1 MTKKDI
7 IKMVLDGKKPP
18 YVPWDCKFTIE
29 ALEKMKAH
37 YGENIDI
44 EDLVDNHFV
53 KLGQSSGF
61 KIDIGNNRKKDIFGT
76 IWDMTLEKD
85 IGNVEG
91 LVLPEPT
98 LQGYEFPDAENPIL
112 YAGIEEKIA
121 ANKDKFILY
130 SIGFSLFERY
140 WCLRGMENAFMDFM
154 MYPDFVKDLLRKI
167 ADFNIAVIKNVCE
180 RYPEVDGV
188 YFGDDWGAQKKLMMG
203 KDVWIE
209 FLYPE
214 LKRMYANTKTYG
226 KYQLIHSCGD
236 IAEIIPELIEGGVNC
251 INPFQP
257 EVLDVGELLNTYRGK
272 VSFHGGL
279 STQKTLPYGSVDD
292 VRKETNHLLEL
303 GKEGSYIFCPSH
315 ATEGDTPIENIVA
328 FIEIIKAQKKAA
340 GY

>member
-1 MTKKDI
+1 MTKKEV

-29 ALEKMKAH
+29 ALEKMKKH
-37 YGENIDI
+37 YGEDVDV
-44 EDLVDNHFV
+44 EELVDNHFI

-61 KIDIGNNRKKDIFGT
+61 KIDIDKDRKKDIFGT
-76 IWDMTLEKD
+76 VWNMTLEKD

-98 LQGYEFPDAENPIL
+98 LEGYEFPDPENPIL

-121 ANKDKFILY
+121 ANKDKFVLY

-154 MYPDFVKDLLRKI
+154 LYPDFVKDLMRKI

-180 RYPEVDGV
+180 RYPEVDGI
-188 YFGDDWGAQKKLMMG
+188 YFGDDWGSQKKLLMG
-203 KDVWIE
+203 KEVWME
-209 FLYPE
+209 FIYPE
-214 LKRMYANTKTYG
+214 LKRMYANTKSYG

-236 IAEIIPELIEGGVNC
+236 IAEIIPELIEAGVDS

-257 EVLDVGELLNTYRGK
+257 EVLDVDELLSTYRGK
-272 VSFHGGL
+272 VTFHGGL
-279 STQKTLPYGSVDD
+279 STQKTLPYGSVED
-292 VRKETNHLLEL
+292 VVKETKHLLEL

-328 FIEIIKAQKKAA
+328 FIDLILAQKR
-340 GY
+340 

>member
-1 MTKKDI
+1 MTKKEV

-37 YGENIDI
+37 YGQDVDVEA
-44 EDLVDNHFV
+44 LVDNHFI

-61 KIDIGNNRKKDIFGT
+61 KVDIGNNRKKDIFGVT
-76 IWDMTLEKD
+76 WDMTLEKD

-91 LVLPEPT
+91 LVIPEPT
-98 LQGYEFPDAENPIL
+98 MEGYEFPDIENPML
-112 YAGIEEKIA
+112 YEGIEEKIA
-121 ANKDKFILY
+121 ANKDKFVLY

-140 WCLRGMENAFMDFM
+140 WTLRGMENAFLDFM

-167 ADFNIAVIKNVCE
+167 ADFNIAVITNVCE
-180 RYPEVDGV
+180 RYPEVDGI
-188 YFGDDWGAQKKLMMG
+188 YFGDDWGAQQGLMMG
-203 KDVWIE
+203 KEVWME

-214 LKRMYANTKTYG
+214 LKRMYANTKSHG

-236 IAEIIPELIEGGVNC
+236 IAEVIPELIDAGVNS

-257 EVLDVGELLNTYRGK
+257 EVLNVDELLNTYRGK
-272 VSFHGGL
+272 VTFHGGL
-279 STQKTLPYGSVDD
+279 STQKTLPYGTVQD
-292 VRKETNHLLEL
+292 VKDETMHLLEL
-303 GKEGSYIFCPSH
+303 GKDGSYIFCPSH

-328 FIEIIKAQKKAA
+328 FIDLIKAQKR
-340 GY
+340 

>member
-1 MTKKDI
+1 MTKKEV

-37 YGENIDI
+37 YGEDVDV
-44 EDLVDNHFV
+44 EALVDNHFI

-61 KIDIGNNRKKDIFGT
+61 KIDIGNNRKKDIFGVV
-76 IWDMTLEKD
+76 WDMTLEKD

-91 LVLPEPT
+91 LVIPEPT
-98 LQGYEFPDAENPIL
+98 LEGYEFPDTDDPIL

-121 ANKDKFILY
+121 ANKDKFVLY

-140 WCLRGMENAFMDFM
+140 WTLRGMENAFLDFM

-167 ADFNIAVIKNVCE
+167 ADFNIAVINNVCT
-180 RYPEVDGV
+180 RFPEVDGI
-188 YFGDDWGAQKKLMMG
+188 YFGDDWGAQQKLMMG
-203 KDVWIE
+203 KEVWME

-214 LKRMYANTKTYG
+214 LKRMYANTKAHG

-236 IAEIIPELIEGGVNC
+236 IAEIIPELIEAGVNS

-257 EVLDVGELLNTYRGK
+257 EVLDVDDLLNTYRGK
-272 VSFHGGL
+272 VTFHGGL
-279 STQKTLPYGSVDD
+279 STQKTLPYGTVED
-292 VRKETNHLLEL
+292 VVAETKHLLEL

-328 FIEIIKAQKKAA
+328 FIDLIKAQKQ
-340 GY
+340 